1 MTPTELTAMMQREVE
16 HRLQLMMDREIEE
29 AKKRIEKAVRSELG
43 NIAVSLLSNYN
54 VTQNG
59 RELVIRVVNKTST
72 GFTMAP

>member
-72 GFTMAP
+72 GFTMDP